1 MLLVGRGWLFVS
13 LSHIS
18 LLRCAQYKPLV
29 GLKNKPRRN
38 SMAGI
43 FSGDPVLRMVQ
54 LLGEYPFF
62 VEQLSLKIDSS
73 DAQRFVDAVIN
84 VSVPFARTLFLA
96 KAMIDLEFEH
106 NKSQPASIL
115 RGNCVTSKLMGSFGH
130 FAGQKYL
137 LNVLQTNV
145 EWIVNEK
152 ERLSFEVDPAKELR
166 PEVRARNRNALVDA
180 TRKILADIVN
190 PAIVVP
196 PEICSLAKFTA
207 DAAKKYCPDQLQ
219 QLVGGYVMLRLVN
232 PSLVAPEAYRII
244 PANQTPS
251 PHARRNLTLIS
262 KLLQNI
268 SNGSNR

>member
-1 MLLVGRGWLFVS
+1 
-13 LSHIS
+13 
-18 LLRCAQYKPLV
+18 
-29 GLKNKPRRN
+29 
-38 SMAGI
+38 MAGI

-73 DAQRFVDAVIN
+73 DAQRLVDAIIN
-84 VSVPFARTLFLA
+84 VSVPFGRTLFLT
-96 KAMIDLEFEH
+96 KAMIDMEFEN
-106 NKSQPASIL
+106 NKTQPSSIL

-130 FAGQKYL
+130 FSGQKYL
-137 LNVLQTNV
+137 FRVLHASV
-145 EWIVNEK
+145 WWIVCEK
-152 ERLSFEVDPAKELR
+152 ERLSFEVDPAKETR
-166 PEVRARNRNALVDA
+166 ADVRARNRVALVDA
-180 TRKILADIVN
+180 TRKTLADIIN
-190 PAIVVP
+190 PTVPVP